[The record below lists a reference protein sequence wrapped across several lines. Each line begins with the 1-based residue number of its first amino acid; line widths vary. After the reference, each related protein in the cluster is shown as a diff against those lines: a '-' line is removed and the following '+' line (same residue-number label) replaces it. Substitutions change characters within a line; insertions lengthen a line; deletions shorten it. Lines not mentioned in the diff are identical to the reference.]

1 MPLPELERDRAHH
14 EDCWHNH
21 RACAVAEIER
31 LTEALVRKD
40 ETARAWAE
48 KAGDEYN
55 RAEAAEAALA
65 TARAEIERLT
75 ARVARDDALI
85 GPGIAAVR
93 ELALEEAAREPLC
106 VRCGLIIAA
115 LKARER
121 QL

>member
-1 MPLPELERDRAHH
+1 MPMADDRTHGP
-14 EDCWHNH
+14 DCWRKPDHH
-21 RACAVAEIER
+21 DCAVKKTE
-31 LTEALVRKD
+31 LLVEALARKD

-55 RAEAAEAALA
+55 RAEATEAALA

-106 VRCGLIIAA
+106 VRCGSIIAA
-115 LKARER
+115 LKTREP